1 MTRHGPHRSYV
12 SCVTLRQPTVSCV
25 TPTREKWRGRDQ
37 PWLNGG
43 TCLNQTINKYFLN
56 QTKPKPSIFYA
67 ETYMDMVK
75 YKYFKPVRNE
85 MHAIDDFQSSCG
97 PLPYPQHPTPNPKY
111 LSAWVTWVMKDCDRV
126 QMIVYHWPR
135 NGIIARAWPTR
146 GPCSGDSAVTG
157 CWQGHTHAG
166 MPATLSTWLLWS
178 IFLMTVWLWDPSDM

>member
-1 MTRHGPHRSYV
+1 MRLCEYQLFEVPALTYKTGDSDATEDPSQLRVMRHSASAHSYAV
-12 SCVTLRQPTVSCV
+12 WRV

-85 MHAIDDFQSSCG
+85 MHAIDDFQSSWA
-97 PLPYPQHPTPNPKY
+97 PYPTTPNPKY
-111 LSAWVTWVMKDCDRV
+111 LSGWVTWVMKDCVRARLND
-126 QMIVYHWPR
+126 WPR
-135 NGIIARAWPTR
+135 NGIMSRAWPGR
-146 GPCSGDSAVTG
+146 GT
-157 CWQGHTHAG
+157 W
-166 MPATLSTWLLWS
+166 PA
-178 IFLMTVWLWDPSDM
+178 

>member
-1 MTRHGPHRSYV
+1 MRDYQLFKVPALTYKAGDSDATEDPSRLRVMRHPASAHSYAV
-12 SCVTLRQPTVSCV
+12 WRV

-85 MHAIDDFQSSCG
+85 MHAIDDFQSSWA
-97 PLPYPQHPTPNPKY
+97 PYPTTPNSKY
-111 LSAWVTWVMKDCDRV
+111 LS
-126 QMIVYHWPR
+126 
-135 NGIIARAWPTR
+135 G
-146 GPCSGDSAVTG
+146 
-157 CWQGHTHAG
+157 
-166 MPATLSTWLLWS
+166 
-178 IFLMTVWLWDPSDM
+178 